1 MADEPLPVVG
11 TVYKCDDGSGELYRN
26 GVTSVTG
33 RNLPVSMQGDGGQP
47 GAVLSRPPGF
57 AGRTDD
63 LAMMG
68 EPVAE
73 SQVMQDRVEPH
84 LSSIMR
90 AMPDAIVDQAMS
102 NSPDRAETLVQ
113 IRAELRDNH
122 PRLTD
127 VQIDLI
133 ADVAVDLRLAQIRL
147 GLVAERALPSAPPI
161 RARVA
166 ALV

>member
-1 MADEPLPVVG
+1 
-11 TVYKCDDGSGELYRN
+11 
-26 GVTSVTG
+26 
-33 RNLPVSMQGDGGQP
+33 
-47 GAVLSRPPGF
+47 
-57 AGRTDD
+57 
-63 LAMMG
+63 
-68 EPVAE
+68 
-73 SQVMQDRVEPH
+73 MQDRVEPH

-90 AMPDAIVDQAMS
+90 AMPDAIVDQVMS

-147 GLVAERALPSAPPI
+147 GLVATRTLPSAPPV

>member
-1 MADEPLPVVG
+1 
-11 TVYKCDDGSGELYRN
+11 
-26 GVTSVTG
+26 
-33 RNLPVSMQGDGGQP
+33 
-47 GAVLSRPPGF
+47 
-57 AGRTDD
+57 
-63 LAMMG
+63 
-68 EPVAE
+68 
-73 SQVMQDRVEPH
+73 
-84 LSSIMR
+84 
-90 AMPDAIVDQAMS
+90 MPDAIVDQATS

-147 GLVAERALPSAPPI
+147 GLVATQTLPPAPPI
-161 RARVA
+161 RTRVA

>member
-1 MADEPLPVVG
+1 
-11 TVYKCDDGSGELYRN
+11 
-26 GVTSVTG
+26 
-33 RNLPVSMQGDGGQP
+33 
-47 GAVLSRPPGF
+47 
-57 AGRTDD
+57 
-63 LAMMG
+63 
-68 EPVAE
+68 
-73 SQVMQDRVEPH
+73 
-84 LSSIMR
+84 MR
-90 AMPDAIVDQAMS
+90 AMPDAIVEQAMS

-147 GLVAERALPSAPPI
+147 GLMSTSSLPSAPPAPAV
-161 RARVA
+161 RTRVA

>member
-1 MADEPLPVVG
+1 
-11 TVYKCDDGSGELYRN
+11 
-26 GVTSVTG
+26 
-33 RNLPVSMQGDGGQP
+33 
-47 GAVLSRPPGF
+47 
-57 AGRTDD
+57 
-63 LAMMG
+63 
-68 EPVAE
+68 
-73 SQVMQDRVEPH
+73 
-84 LSSIMR
+84 MR
-90 AMPDAIVDQAMS
+90 AMQEPIVEQATS

-122 PRLTD
+122 PRLTE

-147 GLVAERALPSAPPI
+147 GLVATPALPSAPPV

>member
-1 MADEPLPVVG
+1 
-11 TVYKCDDGSGELYRN
+11 
-26 GVTSVTG
+26 
-33 RNLPVSMQGDGGQP
+33 MQ
-47 GAVLSRPPGF
+47 
-57 AGRTDD
+57 
-63 LAMMG
+63 
-68 EPVAE
+68 
-73 SQVMQDRVEPH
+73 
-84 LSSIMR
+84 
-90 AMPDAIVDQAMS
+90 DAIVEQATS

-147 GLVAERALPSAPPI
+147 GLVSTPALPPALPTAPAA

-166 ALV
+166 ALVSQTN

>member
-1 MADEPLPVVG
+1 
-11 TVYKCDDGSGELYRN
+11 
-26 GVTSVTG
+26 
-33 RNLPVSMQGDGGQP
+33 
-47 GAVLSRPPGF
+47 
-57 AGRTDD
+57 
-63 LAMMG
+63 
-68 EPVAE
+68 
-73 SQVMQDRVEPH
+73 
-84 LSSIMR
+84 
-90 AMPDAIVDQAMS
+90 MPDAIQEQAMS

-147 GLVAERALPSAPPI
+147 GLVASRELPSAPAVPV
-161 RARVA
+161 RARVP

>member
-1 MADEPLPVVG
+1 
-11 TVYKCDDGSGELYRN
+11 
-26 GVTSVTG
+26 
-33 RNLPVSMQGDGGQP
+33 
-47 GAVLSRPPGF
+47 
-57 AGRTDD
+57 
-63 LAMMG
+63 
-68 EPVAE
+68 
-73 SQVMQDRVEPH
+73 MQDSIVEPTTN
-84 LSSIMR
+84 
-90 AMPDAIVDQAMS
+90 

-133 ADVAVDLRLAQIRL
+133 ADVAVDLRLTQIRL
-147 GLVAERALPSAPPI
+147 GLVASRELPPAPSAPV

>member
-1 MADEPLPVVG
+1 
-11 TVYKCDDGSGELYRN
+11 
-26 GVTSVTG
+26 
-33 RNLPVSMQGDGGQP
+33 
-47 GAVLSRPPGF
+47 
-57 AGRTDD
+57 
-63 LAMMG
+63 
-68 EPVAE
+68 
-73 SQVMQDRVEPH
+73 
-84 LSSIMR
+84 
-90 AMPDAIVDQAMS
+90 MPDAIVDQAMS

-133 ADVAVDLRLAQIRL
+133 ADVAVELRLAQIRL
-147 GLVAERALPSAPPI
+147 GLVANRVLPAAPAPA